1 MALES
6 WIEFIR
12 SSKHHVSVKL
22 ERWYGGTPENGG
34 QNEDKWGPM
43 SLVASMLRAV
53 SGGESSKTGG

>member
-34 QNEDKWGPM
+34 QNEDKWGVNPPKQG
-43 SLVASMLRAV
+43 VRV
-53 SGGESSKTGG
+53 PCQGP